1 MDSWET
7 LVPGQARWVNI
18 DTFIYLVYSM
28 LQRIAAVVI
37 TLAGVAL
44 AIVVGFWVLV
54 ILGAFA
60 LMATIVYF
68 VRAHVLNNMG
78 SRRERGDRSGNVI
91 EGEYTVVDEDKKHD
105 DEH

>member
-1 MDSWET
+1 
-7 LVPGQARWVNI
+7 
-18 DTFIYLVYSM
+18 M

-54 ILGAFA
+54 ILGVFA
-60 LMATIVYF
+60 LVATLVYF
-68 VRAHVLNNMG
+68 VRAHVLNNM
-78 SRRERGDRSGNVI
+78 SPRRKGDDRNGNVI
-91 EGEYTVVDEDKKHD
+91 EGEYTVVNEDKQRD

>member
-1 MDSWET
+1 
-7 LVPGQARWVNI
+7 
-18 DTFIYLVYSM
+18 M

-44 AIVVGFWVLV
+44 ALVVGFWVLV

-60 LMATIVYF
+60 LVATLVYF
-68 VRAHVLNNMG
+68 VRVHVLNNMG
-78 SRRERGDRSGNVI
+78 SRRKGEDHKGNVI
-91 EGEYTVVDEDKKHD
+91 EGEYTVVNEDKQRD